1 MYSSTI
7 FQLMQDYNLSFEETE
22 MLQLK
27 IIGIM
32 GLIALGLYML
42 QLLIERFC
50 PKLYRKLKR
59 LNIV

>member
-32 GLIALGLYML
+32 GFAT
-42 QLLIERFC
+42 LLHYVAMNHRVI
-50 PKLYRKLKR
+50 LKS
-59 LNIV
+59 LFMPQTLLHY